1 LRAANLTQRQ
11 AEQRAL
17 LAAAAGHVKP
27 GGRLVYVTCS
37 VLPEE
42 NGDQTAWFLAS
53 CPGFTALPWREA
65 WALAVGGQAPASA
78 DGRDEALLL
87 TPARHG
93 TDGFFIA
100 SFLRQA

>member
-1 LRAANLTQRQ
+1 
-11 AEQRAL
+11 
-17 LAAAAGHVKP
+17 VKP

-42 NGDQTAWFLAS
+42 NDDQLTWFLENHSSFA
-53 CPGFTALPWREA
+53 ALPWRDSWKA
-65 WALAVGGQAPASA
+65 SMGDVPTPASV
-78 DGRDEALLL
+78 DGNDRALLL

-100 SFLRQA
+100 VAVRR